1 VSFSEDVA
9 NLSLCATI
17 EPVMLKIGGR
27 KKPDYLPTLVSAL
40 ACGGK
45 FSAMQ

>member
-1 VSFSEDVA
+1 VNFSEDVT
-9 NLSLCATI
+9 NLFLCATI

-27 KKPDYLPTLVSAL
+27 KRPDHLSTLVSTL